1 MTIIFLIIVIV
12 VFMVLAFPAFV
23 LLEIVMLLFTLLLVI
38 SDISTIKS
46 KTLPNQKR
54 RKKDM
59 GVCEMVVDD
68 TMEALSEVGDVVDL
82 AADAVI
88 YTGATVASATGEI
101 VGGAANKVGD
111 SAEVIID
118 DIKKL

>member
-1 MTIIFLIIVIV
+1 MTVIFLIIVIV
-12 VFMVLAFPAFV
+12 VFMVLAIPAFV
-23 LLEIVMLLFTLLLVI
+23 LLEIALLLFTLLLVI

-54 RKKDM
+54 RNKDK

-68 TMEALSEVGDVVDL
+68 TMEALNEVGDVVDL
-82 AADAVI
+82 AADAVV

-101 VGGAANKVGD
+101 VDGVVNRADGEK
-111 SAEVIID
+111 EVISN
-118 DIKKL
+118 DIKEL

>member
-38 SDISTIKS
+38 SDISTIRS

-82 AADAVI
+82 AADAVV
-88 YTGATVASATGEI
+88 YTGATVASATSEI
-101 VGGAANKVGD
+101 VGGAIDRVGD